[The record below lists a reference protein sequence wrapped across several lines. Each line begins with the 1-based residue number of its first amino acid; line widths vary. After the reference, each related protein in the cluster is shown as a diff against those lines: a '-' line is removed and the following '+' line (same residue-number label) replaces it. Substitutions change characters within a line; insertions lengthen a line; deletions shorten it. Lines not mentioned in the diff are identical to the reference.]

1 MNAYTFRIEQPEAR
15 RAEVELQVESRGAEA
30 LDVRLPVWTPGS
42 YLVREHQR
50 HVDGLRAEGDGR
62 ELQVEKVD
70 KQTWRVRTSGARAI
84 RIGYRL
90 HCFELTVRTN
100 HVDGTHAFL
109 NPSATAAFV
118 VGRESETCSV
128 RLQLARGWRAWVAL
142 PFEDG
147 VYVAQDYDELRDAG
161 VAAIFGPG
169 TNIPQAAAE
178 IVRLLRRH

>member
-1 MNAYTFRIEQPEAR
+1 MNAYTFRIQQPEAR
-15 RAEVELQVESRGAEA
+15 RAEVELQVESRGAES

-84 RIGYRL
+84 RIWYRL

-100 HVDGTHAFL
+100 HVDGTHAKQWSRYQMRIAL
-109 NPSATAAFV
+109 ASGTGSTASSSPSAPITSTAPT
-118 VGRESETCSV
+118 RS
-128 RLQLARGWRAWVAL
+128 
-142 PFEDG
+142 
-147 VYVAQDYDELRDAG
+147 
-161 VAAIFGPG
+161 
-169 TNIPQAAAE
+169 
-178 IVRLLRRH
+178 

>member
-15 RAEVELQVESRGAEA
+15 RAEVELQVESRGAET

-62 ELQVEKVD
+62 ELQVDKVD

-84 RIGYRL
+84 RIWYRL

-128 RLQLARGWRAWVAL
+128 RPQPARGWSRSRGRPRTRRSPSASGRRAC
-142 PFEDG
+142 
-147 VYVAQDYDELRDAG
+147 
-161 VAAIFGPG
+161 
-169 TNIPQAAAE
+169 
-178 IVRLLRRH
+178 RRRGGCGLGRA